1 MESFPYTVV
10 GYGNP
15 IEPGVYNFA
24 MAIGKPRMSGKRA
37 GKTAVYCRDRTDAS
51 RHGSADA

>member
-51 RHGSADA
+51 RNGSADA